1 MRVAGLDSQPHTALP
16 EARAAWL
23 GGPRTFDD
31 HTSSAAPALMLP
43 PRLGVLCRPD
53 ESSTLAIARIVVP
66 IAPSE
71 LDEALLGRRVW
82 QLATAAQVGVLLLAK
97 ITEPQE
103 DPLVRRRLTT
113 LAALVRCRQSPVELA
128 VVSASNW
135 IRALRQVV
143 REGDLI
149 VCPSE
154 EASPFRPSRKTLADL
169 VISDLGLPAYR
180 LDGIWWDL
188 GSPSRVR
195 LGAILAWAAPLVVLA
210 AFAGMQVEIVLQ
222 TRGWLQ
228 SSLLAATVGL
238 ELTGLLAAERL
249 VAPWR

>member
-1 MRVAGLDSQPHTALP
+1 MREAGLDSQPHTALP
-16 EARAAWL
+16 ESRAAWL

-31 HTSSAAPALMLP
+31 QTSSAAPALMLP
-43 PRLGVLCRPD
+43 PRLGVLRRPD

-66 IAPSE
+66 IAPSD
-71 LDEALLGRRVW
+71 LDEALLGRLVW

-97 ITEPQE
+97 TADPQE
-103 DPLVRRRLTT
+103 DSLVRRRLAT

-128 VVSASNW
+128 LVSASNW

-154 EASPFRPSRKTLADL
+154 EASVSRPSRKTLADL
-169 VISDLGLPAYR
+169 VISDLGLPAYL

-188 GSPSRVR
+188 AAPSRVR
-195 LGAILAWAAPLVVLA
+195 LGAILAWGAPLVVLA

-222 TRGWLQ
+222 TQGWLQ

-249 VAPWR
+249 VAPWS